1 MKIAISGKGGVG
13 KTLLAS
19 MLSKIFAESGYSVI
33 AIDADPDSNLAAN
46 LGFPQAEEITPI
58 SEMKELVEERTGA
71 KPGKTEIYF
80 KLNPKVDDLP
90 EKYCREHNGIKLMVM
105 GQVKRGG
112 SGCYCP
118 ENVLLQALVN
128 HLLLARNEVVILDME
143 AGIEH
148 LGRGT
153 ARAVDKLIVVVE
165 PGRRSLETACRIG
178 KLAQDIGLQNV
189 AVVGNKI
196 RSKSE
201 KEFLI
206 SNLPGFEFLSFI
218 PYDQAIV
225 DADLANLP
233 ILDSSQ
239 RIMAAV
245 KDIYQALLPTAE
257 APVTN

>member
-13 KTLLAS
+13 KTLLTAL
-19 MLSKIFAESGYSVI
+19 LSKIFTESGYSVI
-33 AIDADPDSNLAAN
+33 AIDADPDSNLAATV
-46 LGFPQAEEITPI
+46 GFPQAEEIMPI
-58 SEMKELVEERTGA
+58 SEMKELIEERTGA
-71 KPGKTEIYF
+71 HPSKTDIYF
-80 KLNPKVDDLP
+80 KLNPQVDDLP
-90 EKYCREHNGIKLMVM
+90 EKYWRQHEGIKLMVM

-148 LGRGT
+148 LGRAT
-153 ARAVDKLIVVVE
+153 AKAVDKLIVVVE
-165 PGRRSLETACRIG
+165 PGRRSIETALNIE
-178 KLAQDIGLQNV
+178 KLAAEIGLQNI

-196 RSKSE
+196 RSQSDR
-201 KEFLI
+201 EFLV
-206 SNLPGFEFLSFI
+206 STMPGFEFLGFI
-218 PYDQAIV
+218 PYDQALV

-239 RIMAAV
+239 QIITAV
-245 KDIYQALLPTAE
+245 KDIHQALLLTRIE
-257 APVTN
+257 SH